1 MRKVR
6 ITNLEHE
13 RSERTV
19 FVHQTDG
26 ETIEVRPGREA
37 VVDFEDVVLVANT
50 GDGHLRQHATPANA
64 EGINDGMP
72 ANTGD
77 GTPPPNGEKPAQLY
91 TEAELMKKLNAEL
104 EAMGGEGRTKAEL
117 VASILKQ
124 QEEAVAKAAA
134 EQDNEGGA

>member
-26 ETIEVRPGREA
+26 DIIEVRPGREA
-37 VVDFEDVVLVANT
+37 VVDFAMMVLVADRKNPEDVT
-50 GDGHLRQHATPANA
+50 A
-64 EGINDGMP
+64 EGATGMP
-72 ANTGD
+72 AAND
-77 GTPPPNGEKPAQLY
+77 DTPPPNGEKPAQLY
-91 TEAELMKKLNAEL
+91 TEAELLNMTNAEL
-104 EAMGGEGRTKAEL
+104 ESMGGEGRVKAEL

-124 QEEAVAKAAA
+124 QEEAVAAGSKDVEPA
-134 EQDNEGGA
+134 QTFDGGA

>member
-37 VVDFEDVVLVANT
+37 VVDFEDVVLV
-50 GDGHLRQHATPANA
+50 
-64 EGINDGMP
+64 

-124 QEEAVAKAAA
+124 QEEAVAAGSKDVEPA
-134 EQDNEGGA
+134 QTFDGGA